1 MPVNGEVVT
10 LVPWL
15 ALFLSVLAIILWTRG
30 TQLICAK
37 RAAMYLNLLPIFG
50 ASLAVIFLGETI
62 EVFHVIGGLT
72 IGVSMWLA
80 LNHPTAEQPL

>member
-1 MPVNGEVVT
+1 
-10 LVPWL
+10 
-15 ALFLSVLAIILWTRG
+15 
-30 TQLICAK
+30 
-37 RAAMYLNLLPIFG
+37 MYLNLLPIFG

-80 LNHPTAEQPL
+80 LNHPTTEQPL